1 LRRPG
6 IIEVVA
12 YTLCALV
19 ARPPAAV
26 VLRAEAGLG
35 AVELAQG
42 LWMVPLGRSARGEL
56 GEREAGVSGFWCL
69 TAGIEGLARH
79 ASLAGPVGYLEAEFF
94 GGVGTQAAVAWWD
107 DKVLVDPSSVELGG
121 PDSVELAR
129 SPFNQVLRRL
139 GVLRRE
145 AADEF
150 DAVGLNRYRS
160 TEDWV
165 RIAAR

>member
-1 LRRPG
+1 M
-6 IIEVVA
+6 A

-19 ARPPAAV
+19 ARQPVAV

-42 LWMVPLGRSARGEL
+42 IWMVPLGRSARVEL
-56 GEREAGVSGFWCL
+56 GGPDPGASEGFWSL
-69 TAGIEGLARH
+69 TSGIEALARH

-94 GGVGTQAAVAWWD
+94 GGIGTQAAVAWWD
-107 DKVLVDPSSVELGG
+107 DKVLVDPASIELGG
-121 PDSVELAR
+121 PDSVELAK

-139 GVLRRE
+139 GVLRGE
-145 AADEF
+145 AIDEF

-165 RIAAR
+165 KIAAQ